1 MSQTPPPRTTRRGE
15 SVEIPGPRM
24 SGWLV
29 LIGGGE
35 FSFGETEEVDRFL
48 LDRMPADRRKVAF
61 LPTASGSPDYA
72 KHFAE
77 YLTRLDPSVEVRN
90 VPVYRSRDARRRKNL
105 DLIRESGMVYFGGGV
120 TNRLLDAVRGEP
132 AAEALLDV
140 LAAGGVVA
148 GIGASAECLGEI
160 TRSML
165 TLGAPLDGLSYIPGG
180 LVISHHSG
188 DWNPNFEM
196 LMRHQ
201 RVTIGIAIPERC
213 ALAISPDREGE
224 ILGEGTVAVVRK
236 QLGAASTFGTTT

>member
-1 MSQTPPPRTTRRGE
+1 MNQANSPQPARRGE
-15 SVEIPGPRM
+15 SIEIPGART

-48 LDRMPADRRKVAF
+48 IDKMPKERRKVAF

-72 KHFAE
+72 KHFAS
-77 YLTRLDPSVEVRN
+77 YLEKLDPSIEVRN
-90 VPVYRSRDARRRKNL
+90 VPVYRSRDARRGKNL

-120 TNRLLDAVRGEP
+120 TNRLLEAIRNEP
-132 AAEALLDV
+132 AADALLDV

-165 TLGAPLDGLSYIPGG
+165 TLGAPLEGLSYIPGA
-180 LVISHHSG
+180 LVVAHHTG
-188 DWNPNFEM
+188 EWNPNFEL
-196 LMRHQ
+196 LMRHE
-201 RVTIGIAIPERC
+201 RVAIGIAIPERS
-213 ALAISPDREGE
+213 ALAISPDRRGE
-224 ILGEGTVAVVRK
+224 IVGEGTVAIVRK
-236 QLGAASTFGTTT
+236 QFGSAPTFGTTT